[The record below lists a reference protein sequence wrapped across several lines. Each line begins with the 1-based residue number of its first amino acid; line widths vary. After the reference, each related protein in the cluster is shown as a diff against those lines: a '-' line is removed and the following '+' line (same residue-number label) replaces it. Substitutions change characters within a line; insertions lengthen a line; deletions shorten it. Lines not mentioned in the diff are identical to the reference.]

1 MARAQRPGA
10 EGARAGR
17 PKAGGLAWAGGVG
30 LLAGLVALPL
40 LAVVWLA
47 MTPSLAL
54 WQHLWSSV
62 LQDYLSNTLM
72 LGVGVGLGALLL
84 GVPLAW
90 MVSVYDFPGRRWLDS
105 ALFLPL
111 AMPTYLIAF
120 VYTDLLDY
128 AGPLQTGLRAAFGWY
143 TARDYTFPEI
153 RTLTGGIVLLS
164 LCLYPYVY
172 WLARAAF
179 LGQGA
184 RQIEAARLLGQGPFG
199 AFWRI
204 GLPLARPAL
213 AAGVLIVWMETI
225 NDIGAVEHF
234 GIQTLTVGIFDV
246 WLHLGRPDGAAQI
259 ALLLLGLIVL
269 LATAEYV
276 ARGGRRFHSAGAVS
290 QRRRLPRSVALATS
304 VLVSLPLLFGFVV
317 PAGRLLYHALGRLQG
332 ETLAEFLD
340 LARHSL
346 TIAALTAFAA
356 VLAALILAY
365 GARLRPG
372 RLMRHG
378 VRLATL
384 GYGVPG
390 AVLAL
395 GVLIP
400 VAQTDL
406 ALADL
411 IEWFGGVPRATF
423 GGTVFALVF
432 ALTVRSLA
440 LAHGTVD
447 AGLQR
452 VTISMDDAARTL
464 GLAPRETLW
473 RVHIPMLK
481 GSLLTAAALVFVDTM
496 KELPITLLL
505 RPFNY
510 ETLASHVYQLASTE
524 QLEAC
529 SLSALAIVA
538 AGILPVT
545 VLARLSGRA

>member
-1 MARAQRPGA
+1 MTQTRRPG
-10 EGARAGR
+10 GSW
-17 PKAGGLAWAGGVG
+17 AWACGVG
-30 LLAGLVALPL
+30 LLAVLVALPL

-47 MTPSLAL
+47 MTPNLAL

-62 LQDYLSNTLM
+62 LRDYVSNTLLLG
-72 LGVGVGLGALLL
+72 LGVGAGSLLF

-90 MVSVYDFPGRRWLDS
+90 MVSVYEFPGRRWLDV

-128 AGPLQTGLRAAFGWY
+128 AGPVQVALREAFGWQ
-143 TARDYTFPEI
+143 TARDYSFPEV
-153 RTLTGGIVLLS
+153 RSLPAGILLLS

-179 LGQGA
+179 MGQGS

-199 AFWRI
+199 AFWRV

-213 AAGVLIVWMETI
+213 AAGVLLAWMETI

-259 ALLLLGLIVL
+259 ALLLLGLVIF
-269 LATAEYV
+269 LATAEYI
-276 ARGGRRFHSAGAVS
+276 ARGGRRFHSTGAVGPR
-290 QRRRLPRSVALATS
+290 QRLSAPLGWLTA
-304 VLVSLPLLFGFVV
+304 VLISLPLVFGFVV
-317 PAGRLLYHALGRLQG
+317 PAGRLLFHALGRLEG
-332 ETLAEFLD
+332 ESLAEFAV
-340 LARHSL
+340 LARNSL
-346 TIAALTAFAA
+346 TVAGLTAGVA

-365 GARLRPG
+365 GARLRPT
-372 RLMRHG
+372 RLIRHG

-395 GVLIP
+395 GVLVP
-400 VAQTDL
+400 VTQADL

-411 IEWFGGVPRATF
+411 TEWLGGQPEATF
-423 GGTVFALVF
+423 GGTIFALVF
-432 ALTVRSLA
+432 ALTARFLA
-440 LAHGTVD
+440 LSHGTVD

-452 VTISMDDAARTL
+452 VTVSMDDAARTL
-464 GLAPRETLW
+464 GMAPRETLW
-473 RVHIPMLK
+473 RVHVPMLR

-524 QLEAC
+524 QLEA
-529 SLSALAIVA
+529 SALSALAIVA
-538 AGILPVT
+538 AGIVPMAL
-545 VLARLSGRA
+545 LGRWSGRV

>member
-1 MARAQRPGA
+1 MVHRRRPG
-10 EGARAGR
+10 GSR
-17 PKAGGLAWAGGVG
+17 AWAFGVG
-30 LLAGLVALPL
+30 SLAGLVALPL
-40 LAVVWLA
+40 LAVIWLA
-47 MTPSLAL
+47 MTPNLEL

-62 LQDYLSNTLM
+62 LQDYVSNTLL
-72 LGVGVGLGALLL
+72 LGLGVGLGSLVC

-128 AGPLQTGLRAAFGWY
+128 AGPVQMALREIFGWQS
-143 TARDYTFPEI
+143 ARDYAFPEI
-153 RTLTGGIVLLS
+153 RSLGGGIVLLS

-184 RQIEAARLLGQGPFG
+184 RQIEAARLLGQGAFG
-199 AFWRI
+199 AFRRV

-276 ARGGRRFHSAGAVS
+276 ARGGRKFHSTGSANPN
-290 QRRRLPRSVALATS
+290 RRLPKGLGILTAILI
-304 VLVSLPLLFGFVV
+304 SLPLVFGFVV
-317 PAGRLLYHALGRLQG
+317 PAGRLLYYALGRLEGQ
-332 ETLAEFLD
+332 TLAEFAV

-346 TIAALTAFAA
+346 TVAALTAVAA

-365 GARLRPG
+365 GARLRPT
-372 RLMRHG
+372 RLIRHG
-378 VRLATL
+378 VRFATL

-395 GVLIP
+395 GVLVP
-400 VAQTDL
+400 VAQADL

-411 IEWFGGVPRATF
+411 MEWLGGEPEAFF

-432 ALTVRSLA
+432 ALTARFLA

-452 VTISMDDAARTL
+452 VTVSMDDAARTL
-464 GLAPRETLW
+464 GLVPRETLW
-473 RVHIPMLK
+473 RVHVPMLR

-510 ETLASHVYQLASTE
+510 ETLASHVYQLASSE

-538 AGILPVT
+538 AGMLPVI
-545 VLARLSGRA
+545 VLSRLSARA

>member
-1 MARAQRPGA
+1 MTRTRRPG
-10 EGARAGR
+10 
-17 PKAGGLAWAGGVG
+17 GGLAWACGVG
-30 LLAGLVALPL
+30 VLAGLVALPL

-47 MTPSLAL
+47 AAPSLDL

-62 LQDYLSNTLM
+62 LWDYLRNTLLLG
-72 LGVGVGLGALLL
+72 LGVGAGSLLL

-90 MVSVYDFPGRRWLDS
+90 MVSVYDFPGRRWFDA

-128 AGPLQTGLRAAFGWY
+128 AGPLQTWLRGLFGWQ
-143 TARDYTFPEI
+143 TARDYRFPEI
-153 RTLTGGIVLLS
+153 RSLGGGAVLLS

-184 RQIEAARLLGQGPFG
+184 RQIEAARLLGQGAFG
-199 AFWRI
+199 AFWRV

-213 AAGVLIVWMETI
+213 AAGVLIAWMETI

-259 ALLLLGLIVL
+259 ALLLLALIIL

-276 ARGGRRFHSAGAVS
+276 ARGGRRFHTTGGAGP
-290 QRRRLPRSVALATS
+290 RRRLPAPAGWATAF
-304 VLVSLPLLFGFVV
+304 LVSLPLFFGFAV
-317 PAGRLLYHALGRLQG
+317 PAGRLLYHALGRLEG
-332 ETLAEFLD
+332 ETLAEFLM

-346 TIAALTAFAA
+346 MVASLTAAVAVAAAL
-356 VLAALILAY
+356 VLAY

-372 RLMRHG
+372 PAMRHG

-395 GVLIP
+395 GVLTP
-400 VAQTDL
+400 VTQLDL

-411 IEWFGGVPRATF
+411 TEWLGGQPQAIF

-432 ALTVRSLA
+432 ALTVRFLA

-452 VTISMDDAARTL
+452 VTVSMDDAARTL

-473 RVHIPMLK
+473 RVHVPMLRA
-481 GSLLTAAALVFVDTM
+481 SLLTAAALVFVDTM

-505 RPFNY
+505 RPFNF

-529 SLSALAIVA
+529 SLSALTIVA
-538 AGILPVT
+538 AGILPVI
-545 VLARLSGRA
+545 VLSRLSGRG

>member
-1 MARAQRPGA
+1 MVHRRRPG
-10 EGARAGR
+10 GSR
-17 PKAGGLAWAGGVG
+17 AWAFGVG
-30 LLAGLVALPL
+30 SLAGLVALPL

-47 MTPSLAL
+47 MTPNLEL

-62 LQDYLSNTLM
+62 LQDYVRNTLL
-72 LGVGVGLGALLL
+72 LGLGVGLGSLVC

-128 AGPLQTGLRAAFGWY
+128 AGPVQMALREAFGWQS
-143 TARDYTFPEI
+143 ARDYAFPEV
-153 RTLTGGIVLLS
+153 RSLGGGIVLLS

-184 RQIEAARLLGQGPFG
+184 RQIEAARLLGQGAFG
-199 AFWRI
+199 AFRRV

-276 ARGGRRFHSAGAVS
+276 ARGGRKFHSTGAAS
-290 QRRRLPRSVALATS
+290 PNRRLPRGLGILTAILI
-304 VLVSLPLLFGFVV
+304 SLPLVFGFVV
-317 PAGRLLYHALGRLQG
+317 PAGRLLYYALGRLEGQS
-332 ETLAEFLD
+332 LAEFAV

-346 TIAALTAFAA
+346 TVAALTAGVA

-365 GARLRPG
+365 GARLRPTQ
-372 RLMRHG
+372 LIRHG

-395 GVLIP
+395 GVLVP
-400 VAQTDL
+400 VTQADL

-411 IEWFGGVPRATF
+411 TEWLGGEPEAFF

-432 ALTVRSLA
+432 ALTARFLA

-452 VTISMDDAARTL
+452 VTVSMDDAARTL
-464 GLAPRETLW
+464 GMVPRETLW
-473 RVHIPMLK
+473 RVHVPMLR

-510 ETLASHVYQLASTE
+510 ETLASHVYQLASSE

-538 AGILPVT
+538 AGILPVI
-545 VLARLSGRA
+545 VLSRLSARA